1 MLLTPSLIMGDLHL
15 PITNRSEAFKA
26 IRKESLDVFNRL
38 HSINEDA
45 SFVSSIA
52 HAYPSF
58 PVVGMNTMPYDIVIL
73 IIDAVVSANRRCGVW
88 YGSDRA
94 HARGAGIRA
103 RAWSIHQYTAAA
115 LAAG

>member
-88 YGSDRA
+88 YVDVN
-94 HARGAGIRA
+94 
-103 RAWSIHQYTAAA
+103 
-115 LAAG
+115 LV

>member
-1 MLLTPSLIMGDLHL
+1 MGDLHS

-38 HSINEDA
+38 HSIDEDA

-52 HAYPSF
+52 RAYPTF

-73 IIDAVVSANRRCGVW
+73 IINAVVSANRRCGIW
-88 YGSDRA
+88 YTDVN
-94 HARGAGIRA
+94 
-103 RAWSIHQYTAAA
+103 
-115 LAAG
+115 LV